1 MKKFYI
7 PYIVVLT
14 IIAVIYS
21 VTTFTNNKPRE
32 IQSSENIPEKKSE
45 NIISK
50 TPNNINGDYKE
61 MEPPKEY
68 YTIKSENKSILVY
81 NSENE
86 VVKKLEIDYNSLR
99 DYDKKQFDE
108 GITVDTLED
117 VYHIAED
124 FSG

>member
-21 VTTFTNNKPRE
+21 VTTFTNNKSRE

-45 NIISK
+45 IISK
-50 TPNNINGDYKE
+50 TPNNVNDDYKE
-61 MEPPKEY
+61 IEQAKEY